1 MKLRHAFILTGCV
14 LASAAW
20 AFDPLPTT
28 VPAPA
33 NNPTTPAKVALG
45 KALYFDPRL
54 SKTGTVSCQSC
65 HHVTSN
71 GTDNRMVSMG
81 VYGLT
86 GQRSAPTVWNSGFL
100 SAQFWDGRAP
110 SLEEQAKGPLVNPVE
125 MGMTDLNTVVS
136 EVNRIPGY
144 VQQFQQVFGD
154 THSVTIDHI
163 VEAIAAYERTLV
175 TPNSPFDRYLAGDKT
190 ALSVEA
196 QKGMALFQSVGCITC
211 HSGANFA
218 GPPLPPGQGFF
229 QKFPLYPSEYD
240 AQYHL
245 TEDLG
250 RYTVTHNVADKNVW
264 RVPSLRLV
272 ALTAPYFHNGQ
283 VPTLDS
289 AVRVMAKSQL
299 NHTLTDE
306 ETREIVAFLN
316 ALPGQFPPQ
325 TLPTLPQTPNHSVVI
340 DETPRR

>member
-125 MGMTDLNTVVS
+125 MGFPSHDALIEKLRAIPEYSNTFKES
-136 EVNRIPGY
+136 
-144 VQQFQQVFGD
+144 FG
-154 THSVTIDHI
+154 
-163 VEAIAAYERTLV
+163 
-175 TPNSPFDRYLAGDKT
+175 
-190 ALSVEA
+190 
-196 QKGMALFQSVGCITC
+196 
-211 HSGANFA
+211 
-218 GPPLPPGQGFF
+218 
-229 QKFPLYPSEYD
+229 
-240 AQYHL
+240 
-245 TEDLG
+245 TEDL
-250 RYTVTHNVADKNVW
+250 TIEHLAQ
-264 RVPSLRLV
+264 
-272 ALTAPYFHNGQ
+272 AIA
-283 VPTLDS
+283 
-289 AVRVMAKSQL
+289 
-299 NHTLTDE
+299 
-306 ETREIVAFLN
+306 
-316 ALPGQFPPQ
+316 
-325 TLPTLPQTPNHSVVI
+325 
-340 DETPRR
+340 